1 MAPKPSNIQNADQNE
16 GVVYFFYFIIFFVL
30 LIYGALQYPQFY
42 YLLLTDHKDLAKFFL
57 KCFRLTYHFNPYKLL
72 VIQLVL
78 IFGLYM
84 VRRHKKLTNKYLVQ
98 FSWLIGLLC
107 IFLPFV
113 LIYPMLYTSNP
124 SLVWFFFYVISLFLP
139 AFGVEVIFNIFDIG
153 EGRGGSPI
161 FKRFPMNKALFKNNY
176 SIHWNIYPKYK
187 LNLLNPFRGITI
199 VGGPGSGK
207 SYSIIE
213 EIIDQ
218 LIHKNFAALIY
229 DFKFPTLSEYAYAA
243 WFDAK
248 ENKKTTAIFNVIY
261 FKDVR
266 YSDRCNPL
274 HHTVLTEY
282 AMANE
287 ASTTILLN
295 INKTWAQKQGEF
307 FSDSAIIILTAVI
320 WYLRCKSIEDGKDY
334 SSLPHAIEF
343 ASHPD
348 FFKIIDILTEH
359 PEVKNT
365 IVALQSAKRS
375 EAMEQLGGQMGSLQI
390 ALSKLNDKKMLW
402 VMSGN
407 DFDLEINVPGKER
420 ILILGNDDRFK
431 KTYAPAL
438 SLYAS
443 MCAGMINQKKR
454 TPCGFIIDEFP
465 TIFLNNFE
473 QLPATARSNKVAC
486 IIAMQDFA
494 QLRDAYG
501 KEKADI
507 IVSTLGN
514 VFVGETAEKN
524 TAHYASELVG
534 KGIVKRR
541 SYGADDNAN
550 VNISEQYDLFIYPHE
565 IQKLNQGEFVGK
577 ICEVPEKD
585 TSTLFSGSNNETE
598 KTFAGKIM
606 VEKPKRYYDDKGEFI
621 NKLPKRAPFNNL
633 KFASEEDELIEV
645 DRIITANIEKI
656 RLEVNDL
663 ILTEFYGLQFYRYL
677 EFTSEQ
683 GVKDA
688 ISVEVNQA
696 ETSKEKTVKLFILPY
711 VRIAIEEENA
721 IYSDPAKKKMRA
733 SATHHAFLKATAKM
747 VEDYPTSQNSDDHNG
762 MPDLPA
768 DFMQYDD

>member
-1 MAPKPSNIQNADQNE
+1 MSKKSSSSHQNEQHE
-16 GVVYFFYFIIFFVL
+16 GVVYFFYFIIFFLLLLYGVLQFPSIYYFIKKDHDVLAKIFFKFGKFSYKLNPFKLLGLQLL
-30 LIYGALQYPQFY
+30 LII
-42 YLLLTDHKDLAKFFL
+42 
-57 KCFRLTYHFNPYKLL
+57 C
-72 VIQLVL
+72 
-78 IFGLYM
+78 LYWIKP
-84 VRRHKKLTNKYLVQ
+84 HKKLTNKYLIQ
-98 FSWLIGLLC
+98 FSWLIGLVC
-107 IFLPFV
+107 ISLPFLCV
-113 LIYPMLYTSNP
+113 YPIRYFNSASYLYLILYA
-124 SLVWFFFYVISLFLP
+124 ISLFMP
-139 AFGVEVIFNIFDIG
+139 VFGVEVIFNIFDLSSG
-153 EGRGGSPI
+153 KVSPI
-161 FKRFPMNKALFKNNY
+161 FKRFGMNKSFFENKY

-207 SYSIIE
+207 SYSVIE

-248 ENKKTTAIFNVIY
+248 EKKETTAVFNVIY

-295 INKTWAQKQGEF
+295 INKTWAAKQGEF

-550 VNISEQYDLFIYPHE
+550 VNISEQYDLLIYPHE